1 MGEPKWC
8 HVCSGTG
15 TDANGDEC
23 ICRFTQAFEPKEN
36 RFYREAQPRDGYA
49 PPVVDSSEPTAV
61 DLKPITVGGW
71 MRTLPPFENAPAW
84 VDCKRLTDSC
94 FCLQQAISHVAL
106 HVNGITAKRYW
117 SGACDR
123 IYCYG
128 TDAYKSKWKA
138 YGAGYAAMDAYLEP
152 EQSPKN
158 VVADSETYSVTVKDG
173 MASMPWADFSKLTD
187 KATAWDLAQSGAQN
201 ANGWAVFAIGEACTT
216 IPTTEHAELRRKAAM
231 WDAHEARRIALEN
244 ADSEFWAKIT
254 SIREGFGI

>member
-1 MGEPKWC
+1 MADPKWC

-138 YGAGYAAMDAYLEP
+138 YRAGYAAVDAYLEP
-152 EQSPKN
+152 EQSPEF
-158 VVADSETYSVTVKDG
+158 VVGDSD
-173 MASMPWADFSKLTD
+173 KLPIGYVAVAPD
-187 KATAWDLAQSGAQN
+187 DL
-201 ANGWAVFAIGEACTT
+201 
-216 IPTTEHAELRRKAAM
+216 AELRRKAAM